1 MNKLVN
7 YLKSVRAE
15 LKNVVW
21 PTKRITINHTLLVI
35 GISLLVA
42 IFFFGLDTV
51 FVKILGNFI
60 N

>member
-21 PTKRITINHTLLVI
+21 PTKKTTINHTLLVI
-35 GISLLVA
+35 GISIVVA
-42 IFFFGLDTV
+42 LFFFALDSL
-51 FVKILGNFI
+51 FVRILGNFI